1 MLALHLIA
9 PTLLPRPRGLAGLL
23 RVTVRGMPE
32 DDHRVLVLG
41 GQEEVDR
48 ISATGL
54 PVVGGVSGCLD
65 RSRTLGSRVRRVVQA
80 MERTRPIGRI
90 YAWGWPAAVIASHL
104 DRFGEGVAIVDAV
117 GAGGCLPGMR
127 IVPTTS
133 RSASMLRRRGADER
147 QFTAPLVGLEPA
159 SLVAARGSLR
169 RDLGLDDEAPLFLIA
184 GHRHGGGAWQEPAAC
199 VLTMAAAGNPIHV
212 LVERDYVQRADLAS
226 HMASL
231 GLLRY
236 LHVVPSPWRLADI
249 AGDLLAAWA
258 PHGGG
263 HANGGDSVDGVL
275 DLLQLVRDGVPLMAG
290 SGHPVSGV
298 PTIGA
303 AVATGDGKLAVC
315 RWLAD
320 LLGRGGPGP
329 SSDPAFAAR
338 VQSIT
343 SPRRFLEG
351 LQLRCA

>member
-9 PTLLPRPRGLAGLL
+9 PSLLPRPRGLSGLL

-48 ISATGL
+48 FAATGL

-65 RSRTLGSRVRRVVQA
+65 RSRTLASRVRRVVEA
-80 MERTRPIGRI
+80 MERTRPVGRVF
-90 YAWGWPAAVIASHL
+90 AWGWPAAVIASHL

-117 GAGGCLPGMR
+117 GVGGCLPGMR

-133 RSASMLRRRGADER
+133 RSASMLRLRGANER

-159 SLVAARGSLR
+159 TLVAAPGSLR
-169 RDLGLDDEAPLFLIA
+169 RDLGLDDEAVLLLIA
-184 GHRHGGGAWQEPAAC
+184 GQQRGGGMWKEPAAFAT
-199 VLTMAAAGNPIHV
+199 TMATSGNPVHL
-212 LVERDYVQRADLAS
+212 LVERDYVQRADLAL

-249 AGDLLAAWA
+249 AGDVNAAWA
-258 PHGGG
+258 PHSGGSG
-263 HANGGDSVDGVL
+263 KGGDSVDGVL

-303 AVATGDGKLAVC
+303 AVATGDGMLAAC

-320 LLGRGGPGP
+320 LQERGGRVS